1 MAESD
6 YCLGELNPSSWVAR
20 TRARGAVE
28 LTESHLEVER
38 KHNLNKSK
46 CPESKIPNITQNP
59 RLIKANPSRLTMV
72 IATVHF
78 NDKFSQANFTFA
90 MLFANLKI
98 RKFLHRKIENFML
111 RMRGFI

>member
-1 MAESD
+1 MAGSD
-6 YCLGELNPSSWVAR
+6 CCLGELNPSFWVAR
-20 TRARGAVE
+20 TRARVAVE

-46 CPESKIPNITQNP
+46 CPESKISNITQNP

-98 RKFLHRKIENFML
+98 RKFLHREIENFML

>member
-1 MAESD
+1 MAGSD
-6 YCLGELNPSSWVAR
+6 CCPGELSPSSWEAR
-20 TRARGAVE
+20 MRARVAVE

-46 CPESKIPNITQNP
+46 CPESKISNITKNP
-59 RLIKANPSRLTMV
+59 GLMNGNPSRLTMV

-90 MLFANLKI
+90 MLFANLRI
-98 RKFLHRKIENFML
+98 RKFLHRKNENFMW
-111 RMRGFI
+111 RMRDFI